1 MSVPIAVQ
9 PAGDTQRIPTGV
21 EEISLSLP
29 SNGSAL
35 LTEIHSRSLR
45 PGPPQPPSSVLGFY
59 NVFLPSDRSIFE
71 GFQPHSPFVAR
82 VLTALNSAEAIWV
95 SLFFQKSYKGERSKS
110 HRDGGRNVCDSE
122 RLLLVV
128 SEAGCGA

>member
-9 PAGDTQRIPTGV
+9 PAGDTQRIATGV

-45 PGPPQPPSSVLGFY
+45 PGPPQPRGSVLGFY
-59 NVFLPSDRSIFE
+59 NAFLPSDRSIFE
-71 GFQPHSPFVAR
+71 AFQPHSPFVAR

-110 HRDGGRNVCDSE
+110 QQGR
-122 RLLLVV
+122 
-128 SEAGCGA
+128 GT